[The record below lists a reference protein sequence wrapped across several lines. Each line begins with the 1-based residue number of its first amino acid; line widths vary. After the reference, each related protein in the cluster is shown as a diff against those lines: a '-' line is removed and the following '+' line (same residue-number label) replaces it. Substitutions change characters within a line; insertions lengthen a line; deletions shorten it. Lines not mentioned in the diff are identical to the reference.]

1 MANFDEQM
9 RLFEAEVGQGPPRPR
24 PPFMPHSLRPRGGPP
39 RGRGGHMPRGHV
51 PPPPSFPPR
60 AKNYGG
66 GVKQYSSP
74 AVISKP
80 AENNDDDVF
89 STLLKYEKEVRQ
101 EKRDKK
107 KEAKT
112 QGQGPAKPPK
122 EQRAQESMYKTA
134 TIAAPPVKPPSS
146 NPMVP
151 AALMKPSHISAQP
164 TVTPVVKPGTQVTPD
179 EIKLK
184 AKQMV
189 ELVKASQVIQTK
201 KLPQTP
207 GTSKPS
213 EVSGKMKKPKKMIR
227 VAGGQVWEDASLQNW
242 DHNDFRLFC
251 GDLGND
257 VTDEVLTRTFSRYP
271 SFQKARVI
279 RDKRSNKSKGYG
291 FVSFKDPA
299 DFTRAIKELN
309 GKYVGSRPIK
319 LSKSNW
325 KDRNIDIVKS
335 KQTVKKQMGYKY

>member
-1 MANFDEQM
+1 
-9 RLFEAEVGQGPPRPR
+9 
-24 PPFMPHSLRPRGGPP
+24 
-39 RGRGGHMPRGHV
+39 
-51 PPPPSFPPR
+51 
-60 AKNYGG
+60 
-66 GVKQYSSP
+66 
-74 AVISKP
+74 
-80 AENNDDDVF
+80 
-89 STLLKYEKEVRQ
+89 
-101 EKRDKK
+101 
-107 KEAKT
+107 
-112 QGQGPAKPPK
+112 
-122 EQRAQESMYKTA
+122 MYKTA

-189 ELVKASQVIQTK
+189 ELVRASQVIQTK
-201 KLPQTP
+201 KLPPTQ
-207 GTSKPS
+207 GTSKPADQGG
-213 EVSGKMKKPKKMIR
+213 SGKTKKPKKMIR
-227 VAGGQVWEDASLQNW
+227 VAGGQIWEDSTLMNW

-257 VTDEVLTRTFSRYP
+257 VTDEVLTRTFSKYA
-271 SFQKARVI
+271 SFQKARVV

-291 FVSFKDPA
+291 FVSFKDPT

-319 LSKSNW
+319 LSKSSW
-325 KDRNIDIVKS
+325 KDRNVDQVKA
-335 KQTVKKQMGYKY
+335 KQKEKKQMGYKF